1 MNTLKSLLLVT
12 LMTASVAAMAK
23 GGADRVMARMDAA
36 TASAQASAQPSAT
49 KTATASTQAA
59 SSSETARSN

>member
-12 LMTASVAAMAK
+12 LMTASVAAMAE
-23 GGADRVMARMDAA
+23 GGADRVMALMDAA